1 VKKKPNIYIKL
12 KNMCYINL
20 TTQEFVVAL
29 SDKYSF
35 IPFEELDNYDIKLGD
50 LLIELSSS
58 EAALVLLEN
67 H

>member
-1 VKKKPNIYIKL
+1 
-12 KNMCYINL
+12 MCYINL